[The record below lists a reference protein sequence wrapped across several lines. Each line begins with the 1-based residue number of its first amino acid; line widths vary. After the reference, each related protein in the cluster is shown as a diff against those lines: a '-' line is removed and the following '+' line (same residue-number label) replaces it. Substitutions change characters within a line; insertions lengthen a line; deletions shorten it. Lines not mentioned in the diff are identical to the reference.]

1 MRRGLIC
8 IVLATCVLS
17 GQSRLDLLRRVSN
30 FYNGL
35 DSFDIKGQA
44 TAKIAGANWQVAYDV
59 ETAAAQPRFVPLEVH
74 SSKMQVVSTVGNFRK
89 TRTVSTSSDPF
100 PSRRVGMPVFARFT
114 TDLTR
119 KLLGAERVRI
129 ETVLYEGRGYSC
141 EVVEAI
147 YDTSPEFKPHSSTS
161 KKRFWIDP
169 ATLWMLKEAV
179 PSDAVGEWTFDVTSM
194 AFDKGVPS
202 LLVEG
207 LKGSAS
213 QSKVRPN
220 WVGRNIPNVMLR
232 SLSGEPVNLASFR
245 GEPTLIDFW
254 ASWCV
259 TCRHS
264 FALSEEL
271 GKTYQQAGLCVL
283 SVTQDSTEDARAWQA
298 FHHLSLPTL
307 LDIDG
312 SAFKAFEIPGV
323 PVVILID
330 DRGAVVKYWVGVYD
344 EADVQSTV

>member
-1 MRRGLIC
+1 M
-8 IVLATCVLS
+8 
-17 GQSRLDLLRRVSN
+17 
-30 FYNGL
+30 
-35 DSFDIKGQA
+35 
-44 TAKIAGANWQVAYDV
+44 
-59 ETAAAQPRFVPLEVH
+59 
-74 SSKMQVVSTVGNFRK
+74 
-89 TRTVSTSSDPF
+89 
-100 PSRRVGMPVFARFT
+100 
-114 TDLTR
+114 
-119 KLLGAERVRI
+119 
-129 ETVLYEGRGYSC
+129 
-141 EVVEAI
+141 EAI

-169 ATLWMLKEAV
+169 ATLWVLKEAV

-344 EADVQSTV
+344 EADVQSTVKELMTLPKGERHRAG